1 MNDTDVILRSC
12 IYLEAK
18 MSANVNDVKNWIE
31 ELKKRGINEFQYR
44 DLPDD
49 LKKIGMIRRARV
61 LGEIKEKKKIKD
73 VIIWIISSV

>member
-1 MNDTDVILRSC
+1 
-12 IYLEAK
+12 

-31 ELKKRGINEFQYR
+31 ELKKRGIGEFQFR

-73 VIIWIISSV
+73 VIVWTLSSKFRN